1 MQQWCI
7 NSIRNSSKALNV
19 WLVVNINIFTFY
31 AFALIHDIR
40 GQYITFSFTA
50 ISEHPHAKKIRSIRN
65 HFLNYILTQSK
76 ASFQGQYIET
86 FTLLDEL
93 LLGNSKTKQNPLK
106 ILEAILEASIG
117 AKGPVQLFHRIGG
130 AR

>member
-1 MQQWCI
+1 M
-7 NSIRNSSKALNV
+7 
-19 WLVVNINIFTFY
+19 
-31 AFALIHDIR
+31 
-40 GQYITFSFTA
+40 
-50 ISEHPHAKKIRSIRN
+50 PKKIRSIRN